1 MNELDKFGEIYIN
14 DVRDRSLSLLKNLI
28 EKKIKAPRLQ
38 RLQQELEHLDDQ
50 SKKLAEEL
58 SITLIDNVIHNTL
71 FLFESHDEIKLMYE
85 NLDLNDL
92 SDGLSGELYSDD
104 GWIKQ
109 YSQYPSS
116 ND

>member
-1 MNELDKFGEIYIN
+1 MSKLDQFGEIYIN
-14 DVRDRSLSLLKNLI
+14 EVRDRSLSLLKNLM
-28 EKKIKAPRLQ
+28 KQKIKAPRLQ
-38 RLQQELEHLDDQ
+38 RLQQELERLDDQ

-71 FLFESHDEIKLMYE
+71 FLFESHDEIKLMYK

-109 YSQYPSS
+109 HSQYPSS